1 MKHVFIIGSRGYH
14 AKYGGWE
21 TFVSKLVDNY
31 QDKNTK
37 FYISELSKSKKEEY
51 KVNDNIEIKPI
62 YVKGEIGQMLI
73 CTIKALNYYLKYIKK
88 NDFTLFG
95 YYRIGLGIIVILYF
109 LLK

>member
-1 MKHVFIIGSRGYH
+1 MTDIKNKKV
-14 AKYGGWE
+14 KN
-21 TFVSKLVDNY
+21 NY

-88 NDFTLFG
+88 NDFKLFG
-95 YYRIGLGIIVILYF
+95 YYRIVLGALVLVYF
-109 LLK
+109 AIFSS